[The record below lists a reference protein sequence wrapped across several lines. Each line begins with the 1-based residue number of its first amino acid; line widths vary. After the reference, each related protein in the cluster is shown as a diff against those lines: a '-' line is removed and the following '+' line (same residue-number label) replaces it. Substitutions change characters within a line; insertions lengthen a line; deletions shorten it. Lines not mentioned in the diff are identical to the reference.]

1 MNNAMCV
8 QTWGRRM
15 ELKELKIS
23 VNSIIVEQDFL
34 ITRSN
39 FTSLHMM
46 LEAYTKRFSI
56 FDVLYLLC
64 RKTFL
69 SFRFRTF
76 LSSHSKQALTPKI
89 VTLICL
95 GTELKVFLQEIIGK
109 DACAILIVTMESLFY
124 AGTTTVLFPLTL
136 SQSSFL
142 STTLFSRY
150 LWSSLPL
157 FLFLLFFSPA
167 IFFTSFLPSL
177 ACPLQFVLFNIY

>member
-76 LSSHSKQALTPKI
+76 LSSHSKQALAPKI

-124 AGTTTVLFPLTL
+124 AGTTIVLFPLTL
-136 SQSSFL
+136 SLVSIQFPFHNAVLKILVVLSSLVPFSCNFLHFL
-142 STTLFSRY
+142 SSVPCL
-150 LWSSLPL
+150 SS
-157 FLFLLFFSPA
+157 SV
-167 IFFTSFLPSL
+167 
-177 ACPLQFVLFNIY
+177 CPL

>member
-23 VNSIIVEQDFL
+23 VNSIIVDQDFL
-34 ITRSN
+34 ITRPIL
-39 FTSLHMM
+39 TSLHMM
-46 LEAYTKRFSI
+46 LEAYTKRLLDHGEGLRSLFCFFF

-64 RKTFL
+64 RRTFL

-95 GTELKVFLQEIIGK
+95 VSELKVFLQETIDK
-109 DACAILIVTMESLFY
+109 DACAIL
-124 AGTTTVLFPLTL
+124 
-136 SQSSFL
+136 
-142 STTLFSRY
+142 
-150 LWSSLPL
+150 
-157 FLFLLFFSPA
+157 
-167 IFFTSFLPSL
+167 
-177 ACPLQFVLFNIY
+177 N